1 MSEELNLVRDLAV
14 ILIAAGVFT
23 IISRALK
30 QPLVLG
36 YIFAGLL
43 VGPHIDFF
51 PGISSQ
57 AAVNEWSEIGVIFL
71 MFTLG
76 LEFSFKK
83 LLKVGGSALTV
94 AGFKFIGVF
103 VIGFLVGKALGW
115 TTMESIFL
123 AGLLS
128 MSSTAVVIKAYDD
141 MGLKGRPYASLVFG
155 TLVIEDLIAILL
167 MVLLSTMALS
177 QQFSGGEMARGLVNL
192 AVFLVLWFLG
202 GIYLIPTLL
211 AKARKYLNDEI
222 LLIVSIG
229 LCFGMVTLATAAG
242 FSSALGAFVMGSILA
257 ETVESEHITKLVT
270 GIKNLFSAIF
280 FVSVGMMVDPAVIGH
295 NWAVIL
301 LLTVIVVATHI
312 AFSAAGGMV
321 SGQGLGTS
329 IRTGFSLAQLG
340 EFGFIIAGVGTSLG
354 VMRGSIYPIIVAVSV
369 ITTFTTPYMIRWS
382 DGAVSWAEKTL
393 PEGWR
398 DWIER
403 SRGVSEPGSG
413 SEKSEWKQ
421 YLKNYFLRI
430 FLYAVVLTAI
440 LIGSKL
446 YLEPLLAKWF
456 PSWGDAPVSIMCT
469 VVTFAVMAPFLLG
482 LTSVKAGAASARKLI
497 SEKETNKLPLL
508 ALLLL
513 QLFISIS
520 FVLILLASHFNM
532 AGWTVLAIV
541 VGSLVFFFVARRA
554 IGRFNTI
561 ESRFLENLNARE
573 MHERKVA
580 PVATSFRQ
588 EFAGYDVHL
597 EGVRLS
603 PDSDLAGK
611 KLSEIPFR
619 SETGVNI
626 VKIQRGTRNI
636 NIPSGEEVLLPGDLV
651 LAAGT
656 GAQIESFRKMM
667 AESVSA
673 APSEGRDFCILPVI
687 LKAGSRLVG
696 KDLHSLR
703 TRDYG
708 VMVVSVLREGDF
720 FTNPAPDFM
729 FREGDTVWLAGEKQA
744 CEWFL

>member
-30 QPLVLG
+30 QPPVLG
-36 YIFAGLL
+36 YILAGLL

-57 AAVNEWSEIGVIFL
+57 AAVSEWSEIGVIFL

-83 LLKVGGSALTV
+83 LLKVGSSALTV

-115 TTMESIFL
+115 TTMESVFL

-167 MVLLSTMALS
+167 MVLLSTMAVS
-177 QQFSGGEMARGLVNL
+177 QQFSGGEMARGLVKL
-192 AVFLVLWFLG
+192 AFFLVLWFLG

-257 ETVESEHITKLVT
+257 ETVESEHITRLVT

-280 FVSVGMMVDPAVIGH
+280 FISVGMMLDPAVIGH

-312 AFSAAGGMV
+312 AFSAAGGIV
-321 SGQGLGTS
+321 SGKGLGTS

-340 EFGFIIAGVGTSLG
+340 EFGFIIAGVGTTLG
-354 VMRGSIYPIIVAVSV
+354 VMRDSIYPIIVSVSV

-382 DGAVSWAEKTL
+382 DKAVAWSEKVL
-393 PEGWR
+393 PESWKN
-398 DWIER
+398 WIER
-403 SRGVSEPGSG
+403 SRGISEPGSG

-421 YLKNYFLRI
+421 YLKNWFLRI
-430 FLYAVVLTAI
+430 ALYAVVLTAI

-446 YLEPLLAKWF
+446 YLEPLLGRLF
-456 PSWGDAPVSIMCT
+456 SSWSDGAVSILAT
-469 VVTFAVMAPFLLG
+469 VVTLAVMAPFLLG
-482 LTSVKAGAASARKLI
+482 MSSVKAGAASARRLLDQ
-497 SEKETNKLPLL
+497 KEVNIIPLL

-513 QLFISIS
+513 QLFIAIS

-532 AGWTVLAIV
+532 AGWTILAIV
-541 VGSLVFFFVARRA
+541 AGSLLFFFVARRSVN
-554 IGRFNTI
+554 RFNTI

-573 MHERKVA
+573 AHERKVA

-588 EFAGYDVHL
+588 EFEGYDVHL
-597 EGVRLS
+597 EGVRVS
-603 PDSDLAGK
+603 PDSALAGK

-626 VKIQRGTRNI
+626 VKIQRGSRNL
-636 NIPSGEEVLLPGDLV
+636 NIPSGDETLLPGDLV

-656 GAQIESFRKMM
+656 AAQIEAYRKMM
-667 AESVSA
+667 ADSVSA
-673 APSEGRDFCILPVI
+673 SPEAQDNFCILPRLI
-687 LKAGSRLVG
+687 SADSRLCG
-696 KDLHSLR
+696 KALSSLKL
-703 TRDYG
+703 RDYG
-708 VMVVSVLREGDF
+708 VMVVSVLREGEF
-720 FTNPAPDFM
+720 FTNPAPDFV
-729 FREGDTVWLAGEKQA
+729 FKEGDTVWLAGERQS
-744 CEWFL
+744 CEWF